1 MICPGTSRPCRRA
14 KEIFAVVAKDPRSMG
29 LETAKQTQAVRDG
42 NTANPAP
49 NPGGL
54 NILESQCPPGIYPSC
69 LRTGKEDW
77 LPMC

>member
-1 MICPGTSRPCRRA
+1 MICTGTSRPCRRP
-14 KEIFAVVAKDPRSMG
+14 KEIFAMIAKDPRSLG

-54 NILESQCPPGIYPSC
+54 NIPESPCQPGISPSC
-69 LRTGKEDW
+69 LRTGKEDR
-77 LPMC
+77 LQMC